1 MISSSLLALATLLDV
16 LVCEHFGRPGFE
28 NITAEP
34 KHASKAR
41 AIAVSFSEK
50 LFSDHKYFLDFLK
63 SQSVSIRSATYSVL
77 KSYIKNIPRVFNEG
91 NLKMIATAILG
102 AFQEKDP
109 VCHSSMWDAILLLSK
124 RFPDCWT
131 VLNAQKTILN
141 RFWHFLKNGCF
152 GSQQVSYPALVLFL
166 DVVPPKA
173 VAADKFF
180 HDFFNSLWAGRNEPH
195 SSNSDHKAFFRAFKE
210 CFLWGLLNASRCD
223 FVEQLSLYIPLHLV
237 AHRLAVC
244 ICI

>member
-41 AIAVSFSEK
+41 AIALSFSEK

-77 KSYIKNIPRVFNEG
+77 KSYIKNIPHVFNEG
-91 NLKMIATAILG
+91 NLKIIATAILG

-131 VLNAQKTILN
+131 VLNAQKTTLN

-180 HDFFNSLWAGRNEPH
+180 QDFFNSLWAGRNEPH

-237 AHRLAVC
+237 THIFAIC